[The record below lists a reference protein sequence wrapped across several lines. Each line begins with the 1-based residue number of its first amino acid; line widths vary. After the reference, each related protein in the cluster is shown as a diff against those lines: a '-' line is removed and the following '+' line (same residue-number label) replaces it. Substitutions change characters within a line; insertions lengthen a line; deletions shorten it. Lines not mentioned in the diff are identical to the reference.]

1 MARITAS
8 LQEAISEEP
17 DRFLKGIDFEKVRIS
32 DNPQKE
38 FLKQIEKHFDSTTGL
53 FLWKFLLDNYS
64 TTNKFYKIDTV
75 QENLPEEFKG
85 NIDREEVKEFYEEY
99 KQKKINEQRRREEMT
114 KKVVEVKAY
123 KDTKAHTRGKAHEYT
138 DLQNSFI
145 LSLQDLP
152 TMVLADKFNDSFET
166 SISSVGIRDRRL
178 RLLGR
183 K

>member
-1 MARITAS
+1 MARITPS
-8 LQEAISEEP
+8 LQEAIEEEP
-17 DRFLKGIDFEKVRIS
+17 DRFLKDIDFKKINVAE
-32 DNPQKE
+32 DPQKE
-38 FLKQIEKHFDSTTGL
+38 FLKQIEKKFDTTTGL

-64 TTNKFYKIDTV
+64 TTNKLYKIDTI
-75 QENLPEEFKG
+75 QESLSEEFRG
-85 NIDREEVKEFYEEY
+85 NLDREGVKEFYEEY